1 MLIPV
6 AHENLRGRR
15 WPYVSIVLIVL
26 NFVIFLFTH
35 DRMQKEAH
43 QMGQVRLHILLLSAR
58 FPDAQMS
65 TDATQ
70 MVETFKRQHSDA
82 FTELGATRRAPVD
95 AWDAQLQTRDW
106 TEEDVNT
113 EMSSLSAQLEQQERD
128 SITWNYAFHSY
139 HPTGVSYVTA
149 NFLHWGWLHIIFNM
163 WFLWL
168 AGTILED
175 AWGRIVY
182 PIFYLIS
189 GAIALVVHSAVF
201 PDTFIPVAGASGAI
215 AGLMGGFLA
224 RFPTTRIR
232 MFWYWGFPFW
242 WRPLKFY
249 ARAYI
254 LLPLWLAI
262 QVFWGVLAPSAGG
275 VAYWAHIGGFAFG
288 VVGAFVLQGT
298 GVEQAADRAIEAK
311 VSWTADPRI
320 VRATDFL
327 DQNHLDAAIAELRG
341 LLQEDPESLDAL
353 ELLLKVQERKQDYE
367 GQKETL
373 ASLCRILVT
382 SGEPH
387 TALSYY
393 DQFLNRGGERLPRGV
408 WLEMCRY
415 IERQQQWQRAASEFE
430 RFAEKNASE
439 RAAVPALVSAAQLYM
454 TKLNRMDE
462 AERLFRSADASP
474 VPHLDQEKAIREG
487 LGECAAGAE
496 VKRPYARQS

>member
-35 DRMQKEAH
+35 GRMQQEAG
-43 QMGQVRLHILLLSAR
+43 QMGEVRFHVLLLGAR
-58 FPDAQMS
+58 FPDAPMS
-65 TDATQ
+65 PEAAQ
-70 MVETFKRQHSDA
+70 MVAMFKRQHPAA
-82 FTELGATRRAPVD
+82 FSELAATRRAPLD
-95 AWDAQLQTRDW
+95 AWDSQLQTRDW
-106 TEEDVNT
+106 TEEDVAT
-113 EMSSLSAQLEQQERD
+113 EMGSLSAQLDQLERD
-128 SITWNYAFHSY
+128 SITWNYAFHPY
-139 HPTGVSYVTA
+139 HPTGVSYITA

-182 PIFYLIS
+182 PIFFLIS

-201 PDTFIPVAGASGAI
+201 PDSFIPVAGASGAI

-288 VVGAFVLQGT
+288 VVGAFILQGT
-298 GVEQAADRAIEAK
+298 GLEQAADRAIEAK
-311 VSWTADPRI
+311 VSWTADPHI

-327 DQNHLDAAIAELRG
+327 EKNHLDAAIAELREH
-341 LLQEDPESLDAL
+341 LEESPESLDAV
-353 ELLLKVQERKQDYE
+353 ELLLKVQEKKQDYE

-373 ASLCRILVT
+373 ATLCRIFVT
-382 SGEPH
+382 LGEPQM
-387 TALSYY
+387 ALTYY
-393 DQFLNRGGERLPRGV
+393 DQYLNVGGEKLPRGV
-408 WLEMCRY
+408 WLELCRY
-415 IERQQQWQRAASEFE
+415 LERQQQWHRAASEFE

-439 RAAVPALVSAAQLYM
+439 RAAVPALVSAAQLYV
-454 TKLNRMDE
+454 KQLNRIDE
-462 AERLFRSADASP
+462 AERLFRMADASP
-474 VPHLDQEKAIREG
+474 VPHLDQEKAIKEG
-487 LGECAAGAE
+487 LSECAKRAG
-496 VKRPYARQS
+496 VKSPYARQA